1 MIRVVLDTNV
11 VVSAHLN
18 GAGLEALVFDL
29 ATAGR
34 VRLCVSASILEEYAE
49 VLSRDKFKLPSELLA
64 KSLAR
69 VRAAAQLVV
78 PRRSVAAAS
87 DPADNRFLE
96 CAEAA
101 RAGYLITG
109 NRRHFPLRWGR
120 TRVVNAREFIALA
133 APILKR

>member
-18 GAGLEALVFDL
+18 GDGLEALVFDL

-34 VRLCVSASILEEYAE
+34 IRLCVSEPILAEYETVLRRGKFAFPGGLVGRSI
-49 VLSRDKFKLPSELLA
+49 
-64 KSLAR
+64 AR
-69 VRAAAQLVV
+69 IHSVGRFVK
-78 PRRSVAAAS
+78 PRRVLDAAS

-101 RAGYLITG
+101 RADYLVTG
-109 NRRHFPLRWGR
+109 NRRHFPSRWGR
-120 TRVVNAREFIALA
+120 TQVVNAREFIVIA
-133 APILKR
+133 APLLRR